1 MYPLNIPSHWK
12 QFRIILKHLH
22 HRPARAQARRS
33 SCKNIRNPSI
43 RLDKI
48 IKTPEDKV
56 AEKNLSSKLD
66 SEPIRLI
73 VGRTLKE
80 QLQLKAFSDHEQT
93 SKTRI
98 PKLSTEEINEF
109 AKATEIEIYNYFS
122 CDIGNKYRAKY
133 RSLIFNIKDGK
144 NQTLFAKICGKLLEP
159 KQLMRMSPEEM
170 ASQELV

>member
-33 SCKNIRNPSI
+33 SCKNIRGREKPVKRPSSEGERSSNASI
-43 RLDKI
+43 S
-48 IKTPEDKV
+48 
-56 AEKNLSSKLD
+56 SSKLD